1 MDKLTKDTVSW
12 LMGNPEVYDEALYIV
27 SSEDSPVRM
36 KKQLYELVKENSGPF
51 KKDPFY
57 LKRLDWDSILE
68 VLLDEFA

>member
-51 KKDPFY
+51 KKDPLY
-57 LKRLDWDSILE
+57 LKRIDWDSILE